1 MINKLLKLFS
11 RWEILAIVG
20 VFILVLV
27 VAYFTFFTPNYYR
40 AKSPIIFDVSREE
53 SFSSVADRLYD
64 KGIIPS
70 KNNFKIAG
78 FIYGA
83 ERKIRAARYHIPNG
97 LSYLD
102 LLDLF
107 ISGDCDFQRT
117 FTINPGQTI
126 KWLAH
131 RLQKYVYIDSVSFV
145 SLSNNK
151 SFADSLGLDQN
162 SFEGYL
168 FATDYEIYERS
179 SPAEVI
185 TLFYEAFK
193 KFYNDSLIARTES
206 IGFTINEIV
215 TLASIIKGETNKE
228 DEMKTIS
235 GVYHNRLRIGMRLQ
249 ADPTIQYVLAGGWK
263 RLTFK
268 DLKLDSPYN
277 TYKYSGLPPGPIN
290 SPGTAAIL
298 AALYPEKNNYL
309 YFVADGTGGHL
320 FSKTLAEHNRNVK
333 LYREYVRKIKD
344 KSKKNKENFDE

>member
-1 MINKLLKLFS
+1 MNNKLLKLFS
-11 RWEILAIVG
+11 RWEILAVVG
-20 VFILVLV
+20 VFVLVLV
-27 VAYFTFFTPNYYR
+27 VSYFTFFTPNFYQ
-40 AKSPIIFDVSREE
+40 AKSPISFDISNKE
-53 SFSSVADRLYD
+53 SFSSVADRLYNQN
-64 KGIIPS
+64 IIPS

-78 FIYGA
+78 FIYDA

-145 SLSNNK
+145 LLANNK

-179 SPAEVI
+179 SPAEAI
-185 TLFYEAFK
+185 TLFYNAFK
-193 KFYNDSLIARTES
+193 NFYTDSLMSRTKS
-206 IGFTINEIV
+206 IGFTMNEIV

-249 ADPTIQYVLAGGWK
+249 ADPTIQYIIPGGWK
-263 RLTFK
+263 RLTFE

-290 SPGTAAIL
+290 SPGKAAIL

-320 FSKTLAEHNRNVK
+320 FSKTLAEHNRNVNK
-333 LYREYVRKIKD
+333 YRRWLRTQN
-344 KSKKNKENFDE
+344 SK